1 MVEAVGGRLRG
12 CGGAVHHA
20 MPTPNCNTSN
30 TRVFD
35 PFNPPTSGPQQ
46 LLAPH
51 LIHGTVEQRI
61 HILLL
66 ILTNLPPDCVAPT
79 GGYVGDLQ
87 VQDRGYLTSFSIDG
101 EHCLNTS
108 SEATQSLSNVLR
120 VDSNGRVLVKPYR
133 RSSWLFSQFSCSQ
146 AQCLLSRPADQ
157 HRVR

>member
-35 PFNPPTSGPQQ
+35 PYNPPTSGPQH
-46 LLAPH
+46 LLASH
-51 LIHGTVEQRI
+51 LIHRTVEQCI
-61 HILLL
+61 LVLLL
-66 ILTNLPPDCVAPT
+66 LPTNIPLDCVAPM

-120 VDSNGRVLVKPYR
+120 VDSNGWSCKTVQAILMAVFLIIMHSSPISSVPSC
-133 RSSWLFSQFSCSQ
+133 RS
-146 AQCLLSRPADQ
+146 A
-157 HRVR
+157 